1 MKNMQLSKLRK
12 RSLNYFKKIGKVK
25 YESKKISDYIANKSY
40 EALSKTL
47 KSYIKEE
54 KSQIVKLV
62 TNLISTSGDEGID
75 VYQAIKSYA
84 SNRYNKTH
92 SMQKSEIWEAFKARE
107 SSVYY
112 KYNSYIYR
120 LGYSASR
127 YWFENVTFTNLDG
140 SLVTT
145 ELVLPTKT
153 SGTIYNTL
161 EIIYNYSDG
170 YIEAMMY

>member
-54 KSQIVKLV
+54 KEQIIKLASA
-62 TNLISTSGDEGID
+62 LIATSGDEGAD
-75 VYQAIKSYA
+75 VYGAIKQRAKDVY
-84 SNRYNKTH
+84 KKIH
-92 SMQKSEIWEAFKARE
+92 SDQKIQLWEAFKARE

-127 YWFENVTFTNLDG
+127 YWYENVTFTNIDG
-140 SLVTT
+140 PLVTT